1 MLSVKVLSTNCLS
14 NLRFVAGGACFSKLA
29 ESSTTSSSALV
40 NCLISTFKFTDT
52 QAISIAA
59 RFSSLKSPQKPQA
72 LFGFLRGLG
81 FADAHIQA
89 TVFWAPQILFA
100 DIESNLK
107 PKIQHF
113 QKLGLEGSRL
123 VKFLS
128 KNQRILTASLTVKLA
143 PRLEILQKFVSQKDL
158 AWGLERCSWVLY
170 KYPESRLLSSI
181 ELLQSCGIV
190 GSQLSMLF
198 RVQPRIFLTE
208 EAKLRD
214 KVSKTLDFG
223 FSVKSKMFVH
233 GLCTVCGCSEA
244 FLEGKFA
251 MFNGLGFSRE
261 ECIDM
266 LRKAP
271 VLLRCSDEKLK
282 FGIDFY
288 LNTMKLTKDMIVR
301 SPALLMYSMTE
312 RVIPRYRVLEIM
324 ESKALL
330 NKRPSFCTVVSLTNE
345 TFVDKFVF
353 RSVDYAEELLMYS
366 KFVINP
372 FSV

>member
-1 MLSVKVLSTNCLS
+1 
-14 NLRFVAGGACFSKLA
+14 
-29 ESSTTSSSALV
+29 
-40 NCLISTFKFTDT
+40 
-52 QAISIAA
+52 
-59 RFSSLKSPQKPQA
+59 
-72 LFGFLRGLG
+72 
-81 FADAHIQA
+81 
-89 TVFWAPQILFA
+89 
-100 DIESNLK
+100 
-107 PKIQHF
+107 
-113 QKLGLEGSRL
+113 
-123 VKFLS
+123 
-128 KNQRILTASLTVKLA
+128 
-143 PRLEILQKFVSQKDL
+143 
-158 AWGLERCSWVLY
+158 
-170 KYPESRLLSSI
+170 
-181 ELLQSCGIV
+181 
-190 GSQLSMLF
+190 
-198 RVQPRIFLTE
+198 
-208 EAKLRD
+208 
-214 KVSKTLDFG
+214 
-223 FSVKSKMFVH
+223 MFVH

-353 RSVDYAEELLMYS
+353 RSVDYAEELLMVFNGHHVNAS
-366 KFVINP
+366 KDATCL
-372 FSV
+372 